1 MSTGGRLNLFYAPFP
16 VLRRLRKLYYCLCMY
31 ENKSEDINE
40 IAAGYA
46 SLPDAEKKAAEDKIC
61 RLIEPLVSSIIN
73 RRVRYGSSRKQDLKA
88 EGILAGL
95 EALRRFDPSLG
106 TKFSTFAFSFISKRI
121 SAILQQ
127 MSISADSKQHTGRE
141 LFAYRKSK
149 KQFAAELKREPT
161 IEELS
166 VYLRRK
172 KITIIQYERLL
183 NKPFSFEDLA
193 VKAADDENEIRF
205 EDAIVDQNE
214 EEWQMSVRDKEFRE
228 DLDLFLESLPAQDAE
243 IIRMSLGYGRKRSSF
258 DEIADTM
265 GLSKAAVYR
274 KFRAHVPELTK
285 LIL

>member
-1 MSTGGRLNLFYAPFP
+1 M
-16 VLRRLRKLYYCLCMY
+16 C
-31 ENKSEDINE
+31 ENKSEDINK
-40 IAAGYA
+40 IAAVYA
-46 SLPDAEKKAAEDKIC
+46 SLPNTEKKAAEDKIC

-73 RRVRYGSSRKQDLKA
+73 RRVRYGSTRKQDLKT

-127 MSISADSKQHTGRE
+127 MSISSDSKQHTGRE

-149 KQFAAELKREPT
+149 KQLAAELKREPT

-193 VKAADDENEIRF
+193 VETADNENEIRF

-214 EEWQMSVRDKEFRE
+214 EEWQMSVRDEEFRE

-243 IIRMSLGYGRKRSSF
+243 IIRMSLGYGRKHSSF
-258 DEIADTM
+258 DEIAGTM

-274 KFRAHVPELTK
+274 KFQAHVPELEK
-285 LIL
+285 LIS